1 MPLVFW
7 AIDLAFKLPA
17 RWQAVPLMVAALLLM
32 GAVVGGL
39 HGAVLVRMVR
49 EEETAR

>member
-17 RWQAVPLMVAALLLM
+17 RWQAVALM
-32 GAVVGGL
+32 GAVVGGI